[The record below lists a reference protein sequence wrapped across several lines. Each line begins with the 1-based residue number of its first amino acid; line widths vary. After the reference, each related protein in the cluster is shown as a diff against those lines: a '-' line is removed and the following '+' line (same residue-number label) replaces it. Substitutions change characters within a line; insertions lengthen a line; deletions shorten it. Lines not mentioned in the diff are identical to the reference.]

1 VPPRSENHRK
11 DINMAAFYDTENKIM
26 PKEPRLDPRS
36 NVRTSKLAHRSDVDV
51 RSKLTASTKTL
62 R

>member
-1 VPPRSENHRK
+1 
-11 DINMAAFYDTENKIM
+11 MAAFYDTENKIM